1 MPIITAIQWRTIMPH
16 IEFIT
21 IERLLEMNANKE
33 KFKLVEV
40 LSEEEYK
47 EGHIPG
53 AINIPLEKLEKL
65 APKQLDKTDAIVVYC
80 ASYTCHAST
89 KAAQELLD
97 MGYTKTLD
105 YKAGKR
111 GWTHAGLELEK

>member
-1 MPIITAIQWRTIMPH
+1 MK
-16 IEFIT
+16 
-21 IERLLEMNANKE
+21 ANKE

-47 EGHIPG
+47 DGHIPG
-53 AINIPLEKLEKL
+53 AINIPLEKLEAL
-65 APKQLDKTDAIVVYC
+65 ASKRLSKRDTIIVYC
-80 ASYTCHAST
+80 ASYSCQAST
-89 KAAQELLD
+89 KAAWKLLE

-105 YKAGKR
+105 FKAGKR

>member
-1 MPIITAIQWRTIMPH
+1 MPRF
-16 IEFIT
+16 EFIT
-21 IERLLEMNANKE
+21 IERLLEMKANRE

-53 AINIPLEKLEKL
+53 AKNIPLEKLETL
-65 APKQLDKTDAIVVYC
+65 ASKHLSKTDTIIVYC
-80 ASYTCHAST
+80 ASYSCHAST
-89 KAAQELLD
+89 KATQKLLD
-97 MGYTKTLD
+97 MGYTKTQD
-105 YKAGKR
+105 FKAGKR